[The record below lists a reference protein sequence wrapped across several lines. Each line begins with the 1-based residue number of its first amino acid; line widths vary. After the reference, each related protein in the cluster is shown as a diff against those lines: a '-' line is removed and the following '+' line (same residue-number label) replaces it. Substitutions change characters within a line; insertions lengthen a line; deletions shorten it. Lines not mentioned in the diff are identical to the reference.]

1 MTIYFHAIDEIN
13 ILIRNVDTAI
23 VARGLTLKQNVNK
36 YYLVA
41 SHVYSLHLLLNWK
54 LCAVKCTHIPK
65 GAIQLRIIDTG
76 PDMGRLISK
85 LESSQWTFT
94 EKL

>member
-1 MTIYFHAIDEIN
+1 MH
-13 ILIRNVDTAI
+13 
-23 VARGLTLKQNVNK
+23 
-36 YYLVA
+36 
-41 SHVYSLHLLLNWK
+41 SLYLLLNWK
-54 LCAVKCTHIPK
+54 LCAVKCTHITK
-65 GAIQLRIIDTG
+65 AAIQLRIVDIA